1 MMRRRNDGEIS
12 PYSASVV
19 KLHVSFIREKP
30 GVVKELIRLVK
41 YWINKTVRAELGN
54 LKLPASYPMELI
66 TIYTW
71 EKAGRP
77 RAFDRL
83 KGLKAVL
90 KVIGNE
96 SRDLNHYWTENYS
109 QSVAKDGI
117 KSMDSKDREK

>member
-1 MMRRRNDGEIS
+1 MQVN
-12 PYSASVV
+12 
-19 KLHVSFIREKP
+19 FIKKKP

-90 KVIGNE
+90 NVIGNE
-96 SRDLNHYWTENYS
+96 SRGLNHYWTENYS
-109 QSVAKDGI
+109 QSVAEDGI
-117 KSMDSKDREK
+117 KSMDSKYRKR